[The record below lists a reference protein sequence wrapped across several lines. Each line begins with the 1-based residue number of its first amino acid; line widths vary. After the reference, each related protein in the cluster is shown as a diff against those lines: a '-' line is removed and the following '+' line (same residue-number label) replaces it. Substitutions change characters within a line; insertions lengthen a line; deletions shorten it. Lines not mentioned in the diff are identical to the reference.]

1 MTDNYKLAIIGYP
14 LSHSLSKV
22 IHETALKTC
31 GLSGSYDILP
41 TEPENLVTRI
51 KRLKVEGY
59 SGFNVTIPHKVPIT
73 LFLSKFDTNAD
84 LIGSVNTVKIT
95 EDKNL
100 EGSNTDI
107 YGFVKPIPDDAKAN
121 LRDNYATVLGTGGA
135 ARAICAGLVSLGV
148 SKITFY
154 SRNVIDSHNHV
165 EILRQKFPKI
175 KIELKPYTLL
185 DTLAGNKILVN
196 TTPVGMKNFLEGVSP
211 VDFQAIKTLDDD
223 AFIYDIVYNPIKTR
237 LIKYAQECN
246 KRYTGG
252 LDMLVFQAQ
261 KAFEIWTG
269 QTPDTKAMKIAA
281 LESLAQ

>member
-1 MTDNYKLAIIGYP
+1 MSQVYKFAVIGYP

-22 IHETALKTC
+22 IHEAALKSC
-31 GLSGSYDILP
+31 NLEGSYDILP
-41 TEPENLVTRI
+41 TEPENLVHRI

-59 SGFNVTIPHKVPIT
+59 NGFNVTIPHKVPIT

-95 EDKNL
+95 EAKNL

-107 YGFVKPIPDDAKAN
+107 YGFVKPIPDDVKEN
-121 LRDNYATVLGTGGA
+121 IRDKNAVVLGTGGA

-148 SKITFY
+148 STITFY
-154 SRNVIDSHNHV
+154 SRNVIDSHAHV
-165 EILRQKFPKI
+165 EILRQKFPKV

-185 DTLAGNKILVN
+185 DTLKGQKILVN

-211 VDFQAIKTLDDD
+211 VDFEAVKTLDDD
-223 AFIYDIVYNPIKTR
+223 AFVYDIVYNPVKTR
-237 LIKYAQECN
+237 LIKYAQDCN
-246 KRYTGG
+246 KRYVGG
-252 LDMLVFQAQ
+252 LDMLVYQAQ

-269 QTPDTKAMKIAA
+269 QVPDVAAMKIAA
-281 LESLAQ
+281 LESLV

>member
-1 MTDNYKLAIIGYP
+1 MSQVYKFAVIGYP

-22 IHETALKTC
+22 IHEAALKSC
-31 GLSGSYDILP
+31 NLEGSYDILP
-41 TEPENLVTRI
+41 TEPENLVHRI

-59 SGFNVTIPHKVPIT
+59 NGFNVTIPHKVPIT

-107 YGFVKPIPDDAKAN
+107 YGFVKPIPDDVKEN
-121 LRDNYATVLGTGGA
+121 IRDKNAVVLGTGGA

-148 SKITFY
+148 STITFY
-154 SRNVIDSHNHV
+154 SRNVIDSHAHV
-165 EILRQKFPKI
+165 EILRQKFPKV

-185 DTLAGNKILVN
+185 DTLKGQKILVN

-211 VDFQAIKTLDDD
+211 VDFEAVKTLDDD
-223 AFIYDIVYNPIKTR
+223 AFVYDIVYNPVKTR
-237 LIKYAQECN
+237 LIKYAQDCN
-246 KRYTGG
+246 KRHVGG
-252 LDMLVFQAQ
+252 LDMLVYQAQ

-269 QTPDTKAMKIAA
+269 QVPDVAAMKIAA
-281 LESLAQ
+281 LESLA

>member
-1 MTDNYKLAIIGYP
+1 MSQVYKFAVIGYP

-22 IHETALKTC
+22 IHEAALKSC
-31 GLSGSYDILP
+31 NLEGSYDILP
-41 TEPENLVTRI
+41 TEPENLVHRI

-59 SGFNVTIPHKVPIT
+59 NGFNVTIPHKVPIT

-107 YGFVKPIPDDAKAN
+107 YGFVKPIPDDVKEN
-121 LRDNYATVLGTGGA
+121 IRDKNAVVLGTGGA

-148 SKITFY
+148 STITFY
-154 SRNVIDSHNHV
+154 SRNVIDSHAHV
-165 EILRQKFPKI
+165 EILRQKFPKV

-185 DTLAGNKILVN
+185 DTLKGQKILVN

-211 VDFQAIKTLDDD
+211 VDFEAIKTLDDD
-223 AFIYDIVYNPIKTR
+223 AFIYDIVYNPVKTR
-237 LIKYAQECN
+237 LIKYAQDCE
-246 KRYTGG
+246 KRHVGG
-252 LDMLVFQAQ
+252 LDMLVYQAQ

-269 QTPDTKAMKIAA
+269 QVPDVAAMKIAA
-281 LESLAQ
+281 LESLA

>member
-1 MTDNYKLAIIGYP
+1 MSESYKLAIIGYP

-22 IHETALKTC
+22 IHETALKNC
-31 GLSGSYDILP
+31 GFEGNYDILP
-41 TEPENLVTRI
+41 TEPENLVHRI

-59 SGFNVTIPHKVPIT
+59 HGFNVTIPHKVPIT

-107 YGFVKPIPDDAKAN
+107 YGFVKPIPDDVKEN
-121 LRDNYATVLGTGGA
+121 IRDRNAVVLGTGGA

-148 SKITFY
+148 STITFY
-154 SRNVIDSHNHV
+154 SRNVIDSHAHV
-165 EILRQKFPKI
+165 EILRQKFPKV

-185 DTLAGNKILVN
+185 DTLKGQKILVN

-211 VDFQAIKTLDDD
+211 VDFQIIKTMDDD

-237 LIKYAQECN
+237 LIKHAQDCN
-246 KRYTGG
+246 IRHVGG
-252 LDMLVFQAQ
+252 LDMLVYQAQ

-269 QTPDTKAMKIAA
+269 VTPDTAAMKIAA
-281 LESLAQ
+281 LESLM

>member
-1 MTDNYKLAIIGYP
+1 MSQVYKFAVIGYP

-22 IHETALKTC
+22 IHEAALKSC
-31 GLSGSYDILP
+31 NLEGSYDILP
-41 TEPENLVTRI
+41 TEPENLVHRI

-59 SGFNVTIPHKVPIT
+59 NGFNVTIPHKVPIT

-107 YGFVKPIPDDAKAN
+107 YGFVKPIPDDVKEN
-121 LRDNYATVLGTGGA
+121 IRDRNAVVLGTGGA

-148 SKITFY
+148 STITFY
-154 SRNVIDSHNHV
+154 SRNVIDSHAHV
-165 EILRQKFPKI
+165 EILRQKFPKV

-185 DTLAGNKILVN
+185 DTLKGQKILVN

-211 VDFQAIKTLDDD
+211 VDFEAVKTLDDD
-223 AFIYDIVYNPIKTR
+223 AFVYDIVYNPVKTR
-237 LIKYAQECN
+237 LIKYAQDCN
-246 KRYTGG
+246 KRHVGG
-252 LDMLVFQAQ
+252 LDMLVYQAQ

-269 QTPDTKAMKIAA
+269 QVPDVAAMKIAA
-281 LESLAQ
+281 LESLV

>member
-1 MTDNYKLAIIGYP
+1 MSQVYKFAVIGYP

-22 IHETALKTC
+22 IHEAALKSC
-31 GLSGSYDILP
+31 NLEGSYDILP
-41 TEPENLVTRI
+41 TEPENLVHRI

-59 SGFNVTIPHKVPIT
+59 NGFNVTIPHKVPIT

-107 YGFVKPIPDDAKAN
+107 YGFVKPIPDDVKEN
-121 LRDNYATVLGTGGA
+121 IRDRNAVVLGTGGA

-148 SKITFY
+148 STITFY
-154 SRNVIDSHNHV
+154 SRNVIDSHAHV
-165 EILRQKFPKI
+165 EILRQKFPKV

-185 DTLAGNKILVN
+185 DTLKGQKILVN

-211 VDFQAIKTLDDD
+211 VDFEAIKTLDDD
-223 AFIYDIVYNPIKTR
+223 AFVYDIVYNPVKTR
-237 LIKYAQECN
+237 LIKYAQDCN
-246 KRYTGG
+246 KRYVGG
-252 LDMLVFQAQ
+252 LDMLVYQAQ

-269 QTPDTKAMKIAA
+269 QVPDAAAMKIAA
-281 LESLAQ
+281 LESLV

>member
-1 MTDNYKLAIIGYP
+1 MKDSYKLALIGYP

-22 IHETALKTC
+22 IQEAALKSC

-41 TEPENLVTRI
+41 TEPEELVTRI

-59 SGFNVTIPHKVPIT
+59 DGFNVTIPHKVPIT

-95 EDKNL
+95 EEKNL

-107 YGFVKPIPDDAKAN
+107 YGFVQAIPDDIKTN
-121 LRDNYATVLGTGGA
+121 LKGKNSVVLGTGGA

-148 SKITFY
+148 SNITFF
-154 SRNVIDSHNHV
+154 SRNVIDSHPNV
-165 EILRQKFPKI
+165 EILRQKFPKV
-175 KIELKPYTLL
+175 KIELKPYSLMDNL
-185 DTLAGNKILVN
+185 KGCKILVN

-211 VDFQAIKTLDDD
+211 IDFDVIKGLDDD
-223 AFIYDIVYNPIKTR
+223 VLIYDIVYNPVKTR
-237 LIKYAQECN
+237 LIKHAEFCG
-246 KRYTGG
+246 KRYVGG

-269 QTPDTKAMKIAA
+269 QVPDAAAMKIAA
-281 LESLAQ
+281 LESLA

>member
-1 MTDNYKLAIIGYP
+1 MSQVYKFAVIGYP

-22 IHETALKTC
+22 IHETALKSC
-31 GLSGSYDILP
+31 NLEGSYDILP
-41 TEPENLVTRI
+41 TEPENLVHRI

-59 SGFNVTIPHKVPIT
+59 NGFNVTIPHKVPIT

-107 YGFVKPIPDDAKAN
+107 YGFVKPIPDDVKEN
-121 LRDNYATVLGTGGA
+121 IRDKNAVVLGTGGA

-148 SKITFY
+148 STITFY
-154 SRNVIDSHNHV
+154 SRNVIDSHAHV
-165 EILRQKFPKI
+165 EILRQKFPKV

-185 DTLAGNKILVN
+185 DTLKGQKILVN

-223 AFIYDIVYNPIKTR
+223 AFVYDIVYNPVKTR
-237 LIKYAQECN
+237 LIKYAQDCN
-246 KRYTGG
+246 KRYVGG
-252 LDMLVFQAQ
+252 LDMLVYQAQ

-269 QTPDTKAMKIAA
+269 QVPDVAAMKIAA
-281 LESLAQ
+281 LESLV

>member
-107 YGFVKPIPDDAKAN
+107 YGFVKPIPDDVKAN

-175 KIELKPYTLL
+175 KIELKRYTLL

-246 KRYTGG
+246 KRYTSG

>member
-1 MTDNYKLAIIGYP
+1 MKDSYKLALIGYP

-22 IHETALKTC
+22 IQEAALKSC

-41 TEPENLVTRI
+41 TEPEELVTRI

-59 SGFNVTIPHKVPIT
+59 DGFNVTIPHKVPIT

-95 EDKNL
+95 EEKNL

-107 YGFVKPIPDDAKAN
+107 YGFVQAIPDDIKTN
-121 LRDNYATVLGTGGA
+121 LKGKNSVVLGTGGA

-148 SKITFY
+148 SNITFF
-154 SRNVIDSHNHV
+154 SRNVIDSHPNV
-165 EILRQKFPKI
+165 EILRQKFPKV
-175 KIELKPYTLL
+175 KIELKPYSLMDNL
-185 DTLAGNKILVN
+185 KGCKILVN

-211 VDFQAIKTLDDD
+211 IDFEVIKGLDDD
-223 AFIYDIVYNPIKTR
+223 VLIYDIVYNPVKTR
-237 LIKYAQECN
+237 LIKHAEFCG
-246 KRYTGG
+246 KRYVGG

-269 QTPDTKAMKIAA
+269 QVPDAAAMKIAA
-281 LESLAQ
+281 LESLA

>member
-1 MTDNYKLAIIGYP
+1 MSQVYKFAVIGYP

-22 IHETALKTC
+22 IHEAALKSC
-31 GLSGSYDILP
+31 NLEGSYDILP
-41 TEPENLVTRI
+41 TEPENLVHRI

-59 SGFNVTIPHKVPIT
+59 NGFNVTIPHKVPIT

-107 YGFVKPIPDDAKAN
+107 YGFVKPIPDDVKEN
-121 LRDNYATVLGTGGA
+121 IRDKNAVVLGTGGA

-148 SKITFY
+148 STITFY
-154 SRNVIDSHNHV
+154 SRNVIDSHAHV
-165 EILRQKFPKI
+165 EKKKKKFPKV

-185 DTLAGNKILVN
+185 DTLKGQKILVN

-211 VDFQAIKTLDDD
+211 VDFEAIKTLDDD
-223 AFIYDIVYNPIKTR
+223 AFVYDIVYNPVKTR
-237 LIKYAQECN
+237 LIKYAQDCN
-246 KRYTGG
+246 KRYVGG
-252 LDMLVFQAQ
+252 LDMLVYQAQ

-269 QTPDTKAMKIAA
+269 QVPDVAAMKIAA
-281 LESLAQ
+281 LESLA

>member
-1 MTDNYKLAIIGYP
+1 MSQVYKFAVIGYP

-22 IHETALKTC
+22 IHEAALKSC
-31 GLSGSYDILP
+31 NLEGSYDILP
-41 TEPENLVTRI
+41 TEPENLVHRI

-59 SGFNVTIPHKVPIT
+59 NGFNVTIPHKVPIT

-107 YGFVKPIPDDAKAN
+107 YGFVKPIPDDVKEN
-121 LRDNYATVLGTGGA
+121 IRDKNAVVLGTGGA

-148 SKITFY
+148 STITFY
-154 SRNVIDSHNHV
+154 SRNVIDSHAHV
-165 EILRQKFPKI
+165 EILRQKFPKV

-185 DTLAGNKILVN
+185 DTLKGQKILVN

-211 VDFQAIKTLDDD
+211 VDFEAIKTLDDD
-223 AFIYDIVYNPIKTR
+223 AFVYDIVYNPVKTR
-237 LIKYAQECN
+237 LIKYAQDCN
-246 KRYTGG
+246 KRYVGG
-252 LDMLVFQAQ
+252 LDMLVYQAQ

-269 QTPDTKAMKIAA
+269 QVPDVAAMKIAA
-281 LESLAQ
+281 LESLA

>member
-1 MTDNYKLAIIGYP
+1 MSQVYKFAVIGYP

-22 IHETALKTC
+22 IHEAALKSC
-31 GLSGSYDILP
+31 NLEGSYDILP
-41 TEPENLVTRI
+41 TEPENLVHRI

-59 SGFNVTIPHKVPIT
+59 NGFNVTIPHKVPIT

-107 YGFVKPIPDDAKAN
+107 YGFVKPIPDDVKEN
-121 LRDNYATVLGTGGA
+121 IRDRNAVVLGTGGA

-148 SKITFY
+148 STITFY
-154 SRNVIDSHNHV
+154 SRNVIDSHAHV
-165 EILRQKFPKI
+165 EILRQKFPKV
-175 KIELKPYTLL
+175 KNELKPYTLL
-185 DTLAGNKILVN
+185 DTLKGQKILVN

-211 VDFQAIKTLDDD
+211 VDFEAIKTLDDD
-223 AFIYDIVYNPIKTR
+223 AFVYDIVYNPVKTR
-237 LIKYAQECN
+237 LIKYAQDCN
-246 KRYTGG
+246 KRYVGG
-252 LDMLVFQAQ
+252 LDMLVYQAQ

-269 QTPDTKAMKIAA
+269 QVPDAAAMKIAA
-281 LESLAQ
+281 LESLV

>member
-1 MTDNYKLAIIGYP
+1 MSQVYKFAVIGYP

-22 IHETALKTC
+22 IHEAALKSC
-31 GLSGSYDILP
+31 NLEGSYDILP
-41 TEPENLVTRI
+41 TEPENLVHRI

-59 SGFNVTIPHKVPIT
+59 NGFNVTIPHKVPIA

-107 YGFVKPIPDDAKAN
+107 YGFVKPIPDDVKEN
-121 LRDNYATVLGTGGA
+121 IRDRNAVVLGTGGA

-148 SKITFY
+148 STITFY
-154 SRNVIDSHNHV
+154 SRNVIDSHAHV
-165 EILRQKFPKI
+165 EILRQKFPKV

-185 DTLAGNKILVN
+185 DTLKGQKILVN

-211 VDFQAIKTLDDD
+211 VDFEAVKTLDDD
-223 AFIYDIVYNPIKTR
+223 AFVYDIVYNPVKTR
-237 LIKYAQECN
+237 LIKYAQDCN
-246 KRYTGG
+246 IRHVGG
-252 LDMLVFQAQ
+252 LDMLVYQAQ

-269 QTPDTKAMKIAA
+269 QVPDVAAMKIAA
-281 LESLAQ
+281 LESLA

>member
-1 MTDNYKLAIIGYP
+1 MSESYKLAIIGYP

-22 IHETALKTC
+22 IHETALKNC
-31 GLSGSYDILP
+31 GFEGSYDILP
-41 TEPENLVTRI
+41 TEPENLVHRI

-59 SGFNVTIPHKVPIT
+59 NGFNVTIPHKVPIT

-107 YGFVKPIPDDAKAN
+107 YGFVKPIPDDVKENIRGRNAV
-121 LRDNYATVLGTGGA
+121 VLGTGGA

-148 SKITFY
+148 STITFY
-154 SRNVIDSHNHV
+154 SRNVIDSHGHV
-165 EILRQKFPKI
+165 EILRQKFPKV

-185 DTLAGNKILVN
+185 DTLKGQKILVN

-211 VDFQAIKTLDDD
+211 VDFQVIKTMDDD

-237 LIKYAQECN
+237 LIKHAQDCN
-246 KRYTGG
+246 IRYVGG
-252 LDMLVFQAQ
+252 LDMLVYQAQ

-269 QTPDTKAMKIAA
+269 VTPDTAAMKIAA
-281 LESLAQ
+281 LESLM

>member
-1 MTDNYKLAIIGYP
+1 MSQVYKFAVIGYP

-22 IHETALKTC
+22 IHEAALKSC
-31 GLSGSYDILP
+31 NLEGSYDILP
-41 TEPENLVTRI
+41 TEPENLVHRI

-59 SGFNVTIPHKVPIT
+59 NGFNVTIPHKVPIT

-107 YGFVKPIPDDAKAN
+107 YGFVKPIPDDVKEN
-121 LRDNYATVLGTGGA
+121 IRDRNAVVLGTGGA

-148 SKITFY
+148 STITFY
-154 SRNVIDSHNHV
+154 SRNVIDSHAHV
-165 EILRQKFPKI
+165 EILRQKFPKV

-185 DTLAGNKILVN
+185 DTLKGQKILVN

-223 AFIYDIVYNPIKTR
+223 AFVYDIVYNPVKTR
-237 LIKYAQECN
+237 LIKYAQDCN
-246 KRYTGG
+246 IRHVGG
-252 LDMLVFQAQ
+252 LDMLVYQAQ

-269 QTPDTKAMKIAA
+269 QVPDVAAMKIAA
-281 LESLAQ
+281 LESLA

>member
-1 MTDNYKLAIIGYP
+1 MKDSYKLALIGYP

-22 IHETALKTC
+22 IQEAALKSC
-31 GLSGSYDILP
+31 VLSGSYDILP
-41 TEPENLVTRI
+41 TEPEELVTRI

-59 SGFNVTIPHKVPIT
+59 DGFNVTIPHKVPIT

-95 EDKNL
+95 EEKNL

-107 YGFVKPIPDDAKAN
+107 YGFVQAIPDDIKTN
-121 LRDNYATVLGTGGA
+121 LKGKNSVVLGTGGA

-148 SKITFY
+148 SNITFF
-154 SRNVIDSHNHV
+154 SRNVIDSHPNV
-165 EILRQKFPKI
+165 EILRQKFPKV
-175 KIELKPYTLL
+175 KIELKSYSLMDNL
-185 DTLAGNKILVN
+185 KGCKILVN

-211 VDFQAIKTLDDD
+211 IDFDVIKGLDDD
-223 AFIYDIVYNPIKTR
+223 VLIYDIVYNPVKTR
-237 LIKYAQECN
+237 LIKHAEFCG
-246 KRYTGG
+246 KRYVGG

-269 QTPDTKAMKIAA
+269 QVPDAAAMKIAA
-281 LESLAQ
+281 LESLA

>member
-1 MTDNYKLAIIGYP
+1 MSESYKLAIIGYP

-22 IHETALKTC
+22 IHETALKNC
-31 GLSGSYDILP
+31 GFEGSYDILP
-41 TEPENLVTRI
+41 TEPENLVHRI

-59 SGFNVTIPHKVPIT
+59 NGFNVTIPHKVPIT

-107 YGFVKPIPDDAKAN
+107 YGFVKPIPDDVKEN
-121 LRDNYATVLGTGGA
+121 IRDKNAVVLGTGGA

-148 SKITFY
+148 STITFY
-154 SRNVIDSHNHV
+154 SRNVIDSHAHV
-165 EILRQKFPKI
+165 EILRQKFPKV

-185 DTLAGNKILVN
+185 DTLKGQKILVN

-211 VDFQAIKTLDDD
+211 VDFEAIKTLDDD
-223 AFIYDIVYNPIKTR
+223 AFVYDIVYNPVKTR
-237 LIKYAQECN
+237 LIKYAQDCN
-246 KRYTGG
+246 KRYVGG
-252 LDMLVFQAQ
+252 LDMLVYQAQ

-269 QTPDTKAMKIAA
+269 QVPDAAAMKIAA
-281 LESLAQ
+281 LESLV

>member
-1 MTDNYKLAIIGYP
+1 MSQVYKFAVIGYP

-22 IHETALKTC
+22 IHEAALKSC
-31 GLSGSYDILP
+31 NLEGSYDILP
-41 TEPENLVTRI
+41 TEPENLVHRI

-59 SGFNVTIPHKVPIT
+59 NGFNVTIPHKVPIT

-107 YGFVKPIPDDAKAN
+107 YGFVKPIPDDVKEN
-121 LRDNYATVLGTGGA
+121 IRDRNAVVLGTGGA

-148 SKITFY
+148 STITFY
-154 SRNVIDSHNHV
+154 SRNVIDSHAHV
-165 EILRQKFPKI
+165 EILRQKFPKV

-185 DTLAGNKILVN
+185 DTLKGQKILVN

-211 VDFQAIKTLDDD
+211 VDFEAVKTLDDD
-223 AFIYDIVYNPIKTR
+223 AFVYDIVYNPVKTR
-237 LIKYAQECN
+237 LIKYAQDCN
-246 KRYTGG
+246 KRYVGG
-252 LDMLVFQAQ
+252 LDMLVYQAQ

-269 QTPDTKAMKIAA
+269 QVPDAAAMKIAA
-281 LESLAQ
+281 LESLA

>member
-1 MTDNYKLAIIGYP
+1 MSQVYKFAVIGYP

-22 IHETALKTC
+22 IHEAALKSC
-31 GLSGSYDILP
+31 NLEGSYDILP
-41 TEPENLVTRI
+41 TEPENLVHRI

-59 SGFNVTIPHKVPIT
+59 NGFNVTIPHKVPIT

-107 YGFVKPIPDDAKAN
+107 YGFVKPIPDDVKEN
-121 LRDNYATVLGTGGA
+121 IRDKNAVVLGTGGA

-148 SKITFY
+148 STITFY
-154 SRNVIDSHNHV
+154 SRNVIDSHAHV
-165 EILRQKFPKI
+165 EILRQKFPKV

-185 DTLAGNKILVN
+185 DTLKGQKILVN

-211 VDFQAIKTLDDD
+211 VDFEAIKTLDDD
-223 AFIYDIVYNPIKTR
+223 AFVYDIVYNPVKTR
-237 LIKYAQECN
+237 LIKYAQDCE
-246 KRYTGG
+246 KRYVGG
-252 LDMLVFQAQ
+252 LDMLVYQAQ

-269 QTPDTKAMKIAA
+269 QVPDVAAMKIAA
-281 LESLAQ
+281 LESLA

>member
-1 MTDNYKLAIIGYP
+1 MSQVYKFAVIGYP

-22 IHETALKTC
+22 IHEAALKSC
-31 GLSGSYDILP
+31 NLEGSYDILP
-41 TEPENLVTRI
+41 TEPENLVHRI

-59 SGFNVTIPHKVPIT
+59 NGFNVTIPHKVPIT

-107 YGFVKPIPDDAKAN
+107 YGFVKPIPDDVKEN
-121 LRDNYATVLGTGGA
+121 IRDRNAVVLGTGGA

-148 SKITFY
+148 STITFY
-154 SRNVIDSHNHV
+154 SRNVIDSHAHV
-165 EILRQKFPKI
+165 EILRQKFPKV

-185 DTLAGNKILVN
+185 DTLKGQKILVN

-211 VDFQAIKTLDDD
+211 VDFEAIKTLDDD
-223 AFIYDIVYNPIKTR
+223 AFVYDIVYNPVKTR
-237 LIKYAQECN
+237 LIKYAQDCN
-246 KRYTGG
+246 KRYVGG
-252 LDMLVFQAQ
+252 LDMLVYQAQ

-269 QTPDTKAMKIAA
+269 QVPDVAAMKIAA
-281 LESLAQ
+281 LESLV

>member
-1 MTDNYKLAIIGYP
+1 MSQVYKFAVIGYP

-22 IHETALKTC
+22 IHEAALKSC
-31 GLSGSYDILP
+31 NLEGSYDILP
-41 TEPENLVTRI
+41 TEPENLVHRI

-59 SGFNVTIPHKVPIT
+59 NGFNVTIPHKVPIT

-107 YGFVKPIPDDAKAN
+107 YGFVKPIPDDVKEN
-121 LRDNYATVLGTGGA
+121 IRDKNAVVLGTGGA

-148 SKITFY
+148 STITFY
-154 SRNVIDSHNHV
+154 SRNVIDSHAHV
-165 EILRQKFPKI
+165 EILRQKFPKV

-185 DTLAGNKILVN
+185 DTLKGQKILVN

-211 VDFQAIKTLDDD
+211 VDFEAVKTLDDD
-223 AFIYDIVYNPIKTR
+223 AFVYDIVYNPVKTR
-237 LIKYAQECN
+237 LIKYAQDCN
-246 KRYTGG
+246 KRYVGG
-252 LDMLVFQAQ
+252 LDMLVYQAQ

-269 QTPDTKAMKIAA
+269 QVPDVAAMKIAA
-281 LESLAQ
+281 LESLA

>member
-1 MTDNYKLAIIGYP
+1 MSQVYKFAVIGYP

-22 IHETALKTC
+22 IHETALKNC
-31 GLSGSYDILP
+31 GFEGSYDILP
-41 TEPENLVTRI
+41 TEPENLVHRI

-59 SGFNVTIPHKVPIT
+59 NGFNVTIPHKVPIT

-107 YGFVKPIPDDAKAN
+107 YGFVKPIPDDVKEN
-121 LRDNYATVLGTGGA
+121 IRDRNAVVLGTGGA

-148 SKITFY
+148 STITFY
-154 SRNVIDSHNHV
+154 SRNVIDSHAHV
-165 EILRQKFPKI
+165 EILRQKFPKV

-185 DTLAGNKILVN
+185 DTLKGQKILVN

-211 VDFQAIKTLDDD
+211 VDFQVIKTMDDD

-237 LIKYAQECN
+237 LIKHAQDCN
-246 KRYTGG
+246 IRYVGG
-252 LDMLVFQAQ
+252 LDMLVYQAQ

-269 QTPDTKAMKIAA
+269 VTPDTAAMKIAA
-281 LESLAQ
+281 LESLM

>member
-1 MTDNYKLAIIGYP
+1 MSQVYKFAVIGYP

-22 IHETALKTC
+22 IHEAALKSC
-31 GLSGSYDILP
+31 NLEGSYDILP
-41 TEPENLVTRI
+41 TEPENLVHRI

-59 SGFNVTIPHKVPIT
+59 NGFNVTIPHKVPIT

-107 YGFVKPIPDDAKAN
+107 YGFVKPIPDDVKEN
-121 LRDNYATVLGTGGA
+121 IRDKNAVVLGTGGA

-148 SKITFY
+148 STITFY
-154 SRNVIDSHNHV
+154 SRNVIDSHAHV
-165 EILRQKFPKI
+165 EILRQKFPKV

-185 DTLAGNKILVN
+185 DTLKGQKILVN

-211 VDFQAIKTLDDD
+211 VDFEAVKTLDDD
-223 AFIYDIVYNPIKTR
+223 AFVYDIVYNPVKTR
-237 LIKYAQECN
+237 LIKYAQDCN
-246 KRYTGG
+246 KRYVGG
-252 LDMLVFQAQ
+252 LDMLVYQAQ

-269 QTPDTKAMKIAA
+269 QVPDVAAMKIAA
-281 LESLAQ
+281 LESLV

>member
-1 MTDNYKLAIIGYP
+1 MSQVYKFAVIGYP

-22 IHETALKTC
+22 IHEAALKSC
-31 GLSGSYDILP
+31 NLEGSYDILP
-41 TEPENLVTRI
+41 TEPENLVHRI

-59 SGFNVTIPHKVPIT
+59 NGFNVTIPHKVPIT

-107 YGFVKPIPDDAKAN
+107 YGFVKPIPDDVKEN
-121 LRDNYATVLGTGGA
+121 IRDKNAVVLGTGGA

-148 SKITFY
+148 STITFY
-154 SRNVIDSHNHV
+154 SRNVIDSHAHV
-165 EILRQKFPKI
+165 EILRQKFPKV

-185 DTLAGNKILVN
+185 DTLKGQKILVN

-223 AFIYDIVYNPIKTR
+223 AFVYDIVYNPVKTR
-237 LIKYAQECN
+237 LIKYAQDCN
-246 KRYTGG
+246 KRYVGG
-252 LDMLVFQAQ
+252 LDMLVYQAQ

-269 QTPDTKAMKIAA
+269 QVPDVAAMKIAA
-281 LESLAQ
+281 LESLV

>member
-1 MTDNYKLAIIGYP
+1 MSESYKFAVIGYP

-31 GLSGSYDILP
+31 GFDGVYDVLP
-41 TEPENLVTRI
+41 TEPENLVSRI
-51 KRLKVEGY
+51 KKLKVEGY
-59 SGFNVTIPHKVPIT
+59 NGFNVTIPHKVPIT
-73 LFLSKFDTNAD
+73 LFLSKFDANAN

-95 EDKNL
+95 ADKNL

-107 YGFVKPIPDDAKAN
+107 YGFVKPIPDDIKLNIKDKCAV
-121 LRDNYATVLGTGGA
+121 VLGTGGA

-154 SRNVIDSHNHV
+154 SRNVIDSHSNI
-165 EILRQKFPKI
+165 ELLRQKFPKI
-175 KIELKPYTLL
+175 KIELNPYTLM
-185 DTLAGNKILVN
+185 DTLRGNKILVN
-196 TTPVGMKNFLEGVSP
+196 TTPAGMKNFLEGVCP
-211 VDFQAIKTLDDD
+211 IDFNKVKTLDDD
-223 AFIYDIVYNPIKTR
+223 AFIYDIVYNPVKTK

-246 KRYTGG
+246 IRCVGG

-269 QTPDTKAMKIAA
+269 STPDVAAMKIAA
-281 LESLAQ
+281 LESLM

>member
-1 MTDNYKLAIIGYP
+1 MSQVYKFAVIGYP

-22 IHETALKTC
+22 IHEAALKSC
-31 GLSGSYDILP
+31 NLEGSYDISP
-41 TEPENLVTRI
+41 TEPENLVHRI

-59 SGFNVTIPHKVPIT
+59 NGFNVTIPHKVPIT

-107 YGFVKPIPDDAKAN
+107 YGFVKPIPDDVKEN
-121 LRDNYATVLGTGGA
+121 IRDKNAVVLGTGGA

-148 SKITFY
+148 STITFY
-154 SRNVIDSHNHV
+154 SRNVIDSHAHV
-165 EILRQKFPKI
+165 EILRQKFPKV

-185 DTLAGNKILVN
+185 DTLKGQKILVN

-211 VDFQAIKTLDDD
+211 VDFEAVKTLDDD
-223 AFIYDIVYNPIKTR
+223 AFVYDIVYNPVKTR
-237 LIKYAQECN
+237 LIKYAQDCN
-246 KRYTGG
+246 KRYVGG
-252 LDMLVFQAQ
+252 LDMLVYQAQ

-269 QTPDTKAMKIAA
+269 QVPDVAAMKIAA
-281 LESLAQ
+281 LESLV

>member
-1 MTDNYKLAIIGYP
+1 MTKSYKLAIIGYP

-22 IHETALKTC
+22 IQETALKTC
-31 GLSGSYDILP
+31 GLEGSYDILP
-41 TEPENLVTRI
+41 TEPENLVSRI
-51 KRLKVEGY
+51 KKLKVEGY
-59 SGFNVTIPHKVPIT
+59 HGFNVTIPHKVSMT

-95 EDKNL
+95 ENKDL

-107 YGFVKPIPDDAKAN
+107 YGFVSAIPDDVKEN
-121 LRDNYATVLGTGGA
+121 IRDKRAVVLGTGGA

-148 SKITFY
+148 SMITFY
-154 SRNVIDSHNHV
+154 SRNVIDSHAHV
-165 EILRQKFPKI
+165 EVLRQKFPKV

-185 DTLAGNKILVN
+185 DTLKGEKILVN

-211 VDFQAIKTLDDD
+211 VDFNVIKSMDND

-237 LIKYAQECN
+237 LIKYAQDCN
-246 KRYTGG
+246 IRHVGG
-252 LDMLVFQAQ
+252 LDMLVYQAQ

-269 QTPDTKAMKIAA
+269 QTPDVAAMKIAA
-281 LESLAQ
+281 LESLM